1 MGIGEQLYLPP
12 RLAGHVGPAQSYPRA
27 LWTNANV
34 PAHRGELMISA
45 VTSVPPQLASGFWIS
60 DCQPGA
66 PRAPLQGSRRADL
79 AVVGGGFT
87 GLWTAYHLLRLE
99 PTAKVVVLERERVGF
114 GASGRNGSWC
124 VPELNAGP
132 ALLASHFGAAR
143 AAELHGAMRAT
154 VDEIGQFCSD
164 EGIGGFE
171 KAGVLLVARG
181 RGQLPALEAT
191 QREWERAG
199 ISSPYQRINAAE
211 AERKLAVHRLE
222 GALYSPE
229 GASVHPGKLVT
240 GLAAAVERLGGE
252 IYEGSAVSSL
262 QAGTPA
268 TARTALG
275 EVTADVVVLALEA
288 YLTQLAGW
296 HRAILPVYSLIELTE
311 PLTPAQ
317 VASVNWRSR
326 VCVSSM
332 RLTVDYLALTPD
344 RRILV
349 GGRGAPYR
357 YGSALSLDLER
368 HPATH
373 QGLRAMFR
381 EWFPDLAEV
390 QFTHSW
396 GGVLGMPRDW
406 IPQVRLDR
414 GQGLGVAY
422 GYTGHGVATAHLLGR
437 TLAELVAGRESERT
451 HLPLVGHQ
459 SPLWEPEPL
468 RWMAVRYVQR
478 QLAGLDSRLARG
490 GRPLSGRTVAERL
503 AAH

>member
-1 MGIGEQLYLPP
+1 
-12 RLAGHVGPAQSYPRA
+12 
-27 LWTNANV
+27 
-34 PAHRGELMISA
+34 MISA
-45 VTSVPPQLASGFWIS
+45 VTHVPPRLAPGFWVS
-60 DCQPGA
+60 DSPPGG
-66 PRAPLQGSRRADL
+66 PRTPLQGSRRADVV
-79 AVVGGGFT
+79 VVGGGFT

-132 ALLASHFGAAR
+132 ALLARHFGAAR

-154 VDEIGQFCSD
+154 VDEIGLFCSR
-164 EGIGGFE
+164 EGIEGYE

-191 QREWERAG
+191 QLEWEQG
-199 ISSPYQRINAAE
+199 GVSSPYQRIGADE
-211 AERKLAVHRLE
+211 AERKLAVHGLE

-229 GASVHPGKLVT
+229 GASVHPGKLLT
-240 GLAAAVERLGGE
+240 GLAAAVERMGGE
-252 IYEGSAVSSL
+252 IYEGSGVTSL

-268 TARTALG
+268 TARTGLG
-275 EVTADVVVLALEA
+275 EVTADLVVLGLEA
-288 YLTQLAGW
+288 YLTQLPGW

-311 PLTPAQ
+311 PLSETQ
-317 VASVNWRSR
+317 LASVNWRR
-326 VCVSSM
+326 RICVSSM

-344 RRILV
+344 RRILI
-349 GGRGAPYR
+349 GGRGAPYG
-357 YGSALSLDLER
+357 YGSALSEDRER

-373 QGLRAMFR
+373 EGLRAMFR

-390 QFTHSW
+390 RFTHSW

-406 IPQVRLDR
+406 MPQVRLDR
-414 GQGLGVAY
+414 SRGLGIAY
-422 GYTGHGVATAHLLGR
+422 GYTGHGVATTHLLGR
-437 TLAELVAGRESERT
+437 TLAELIAGRESERT
-451 HLPLVGHQ
+451 QLPLVGHR
-459 SPLWEPEPL
+459 SPPWEPEPL

-478 QLAGLDSRLARG
+478 QLAGLDSRVARG
-490 GRPLSGRTVAERL
+490 GRPPSGRTVAERL